1 MLSTFSIILSN
12 LLQKKAK
19 VIYTF
24 VFCLRGKIVH
34 VSLIAGFRNSSNID
48 LRKFKCIFFF
58 FNFLFDYLK
67 RNQYFN
73 AFFET
78 RIFLYKPN
86 HGNQKH
92 AWCVTWLRECISWND
107 DRELLIY
114 LKEKKRLE
122 KFHLHS
128 TIHIDFTLFI
138 ESI

>member
-48 LRKFKCIFFF
+48 LRKFKCRFFF
-58 FNFLFDYLK
+58 HFLFDYLK

-73 AFFET
+73 AFFELEFSYINQTTETKNT
-78 RIFLYKPN
+78 RD
-86 HGNQKH
+86 
-92 AWCVTWLRECISWND
+92 VLRDYVSA
-107 DRELLIY
+107 Y
-114 LKEKKRLE
+114 LEMMIV
-122 KFHLHS
+122 S
-128 TIHIDFTLFI
+128 
-138 ESI
+138 S